1 MNKSKRLFGVDEL
14 VRFLCGA
21 IMLLIVGYIR
31 LGQRAF
37 QFGFMDSPFLSIG
50 IIGSLVYLIFN
61 KWGARPA
68 IGASVLL
75 SIMNAALAQRNFI
88 TIWSETY
95 GMLLMIVLLCH
106 FLAVWKIE
114 RPVIGRL
121 LLLGPLFA
129 FVGWVL
135 TFGFRLLSYREHML
149 EASTNNAIHNFISGV
164 GLAIG
169 LELAELI
176 IKYQH
181 SKLPQVT

>member
-1 MNKSKRLFGVDEL
+1 MDEL
-14 VRFLCGA
+14 VRLLSGT
-21 IMLLIVGYIR
+21 IVLLIVGYFR

-50 IIGSLVYLIFN
+50 ITGSLVYLIF
-61 KWGARPA
+61 KRWGERSA
-68 IGASVLL
+68 IGTSVLL
-75 SIMNAALAQRNFI
+75 SILNAALARSGYV
-88 TIWSETY
+88 TVWSETFAM
-95 GMLLMIVLLCH
+95 MLVLVLLCH
-106 FLAVWKIE
+106 CLAVWKIE

-149 EASTNNAIHNFISGV
+149 EASKNNAVHGFILGV

-176 IKYQH
+176 VRYQH
-181 SKLPQVT
+181 SKLPQVSRT